1 LEFSG
6 ILKTND
12 GVRITN
18 AEILLKV
25 DKPLAIDPVLGVMKT
40 NEYGEFYTYWEGIR
54 KGSEKY
60 IDFYVVFEGSR
71 DFLSARSDTNR
82 VTIIESDP
90 QTTQSKYQ
98 STQVTLDRIPS
109 KAYTDQSITFTGR
122 LTSNENPINDGLVF
136 IYEDDPLKPDQ
147 RIGYTRTD
155 SNGNYSI
162 TWKVEGGLVEID
174 FDIYAYFEP
183 DDNRYRNSQSDRQ
196 TLTVLKYGGSLD
208 LDPFPKSAN
217 IGDVVTFS
225 GTLKLNKGSPEG
237 AVVYIKDEDPLNPD
251 DLLAAAYV
259 DYDGKFI
266 TNWIV
271 ERVDADYQAD
281 IYAVFEGNDILFRL
295 TTCDDA
301 PTMPIGGMCLN
312 TIPFNT
318 NYVEPPTRTPP
329 PTSSEYMELYYSL
342 DFKKNPRVAIVPTP
356 DDYDT
361 VRKYITTTKEG
372 ILLWES
378 YMEQRIGGNW
388 NVDFE
393 VVTPD
398 KLFFSQKPD
407 VIITLTTKDPE
418 FGCYDTKGWAR
429 MTEIKPIPAS
439 VCVTSYGSERTWNA
453 VAGTAAHEF
462 VHSVG
467 LGHTFNSKNDLMCSY
482 EYGMPTCPK
491 EISRPDKPSDLN
503 LYALSTIY
511 GNDGF
516 KNPNN
521 YIFGKQKF
529 YLTDNVDSEKTVP
542 SPQPPVSEPT
552 PTPPKPQPVPN
563 PNVDTDGDGIRDLDD
578 LCPTQKENYNGIRDW
593 DGCYDTSTL
602 KPFAPYKY
610 IDTDGDGIEDSK
622 DLCTTQKETRNGY
635 KDWDGCPDAKPIDWK
650 KKSIGMQKHVN
661 QMIID
666 EKNGIILAEHAL
678 RSTWYSDKHAQAQLE
693 NAWEHLW
700 WAKKYLGDAEWTQ
713 KEGEKFISNSQF
725 KDAYYKYKYSSD
737 MGDKINHHLAA
748 ITRFIDN
755 AHNIVYG

>member
-6 ILKTND
+6 VLKTSE
-12 GVRITN
+12 GLRITN
-18 AEILLKV
+18 AEILLKI
-25 DKPLAIDPVLGVMKT
+25 DKPWAVDPVLVVMKT
-40 NEYGEFYTYWEGIR
+40 NEYGEFYSYWEGIR

-60 IDFYVVFEGSR
+60 IEFYVVYEGNR
-71 DFLSARSDTNR
+71 DFFSARSDTYT
-82 VTIIESDP
+82 VTIIESEP
-90 QTTQSKYQ
+90 ETTQSKYQ
-98 STQVTLDRIPS
+98 RTQVTLDRIPS
-109 KAYTDQSITFTGR
+109 KIYAGQSVTFTGQ
-122 LTSNENPINDGLVF
+122 LTSNGNPINDGLVF
-136 IYEDDPLKPDQ
+136 IYEDDPFKPDQ
-147 RIGYTRTD
+147 QIGYARTD

-183 DDNRYRNSQSDRQ
+183 DDNKYKNSQSDRQ
-196 TLTVLKYGGSLD
+196 ILTVLRYGGSLT
-208 LDPFPKSAN
+208 LDPIPQSAD
-217 IGDVVTFS
+217 IGEVVNFS

-237 AVVYIKDEDPLNPD
+237 AVVYIKDEDPFSSD

-259 DYDGKFI
+259 DYNGRFT

-301 PTMPIGGMCLN
+301 PTMPIGGICLN
-312 TIPFNT
+312 TISLDT
-318 NYVEPPTRTPP
+318 NYVEPPTRVPQ
-329 PTSSEYMELYYSL
+329 PTGAEYMELYYSF
-342 DFKKNPRVAIVPTP
+342 DFKKNPRVAIVPSP

-378 YMEQRIGGNW
+378 HMKQRIGGDW

-393 VVTPD
+393 VVPPG
-398 KLFFSQKPD
+398 KLFYEQEPD
-407 VIITLTTKDPE
+407 VILTLTTKDPE
-418 FGCYDTKGWAR
+418 SGCENTVGWAVV
-429 MTEIKPIPAS
+429 TTIKPIPAS
-439 VCVTSYGSERTWNA
+439 VCVTSFGIERTWDE

-462 VHSVG
+462 VHAMG
-467 LGHTFNSKNDLMCSY
+467 LGHTFNSKYDLMCSY

-491 EISRPDKPSDLN
+491 ETSRPNKPSDLN
-503 LYALSTIY
+503 LYALSAIY

-516 KNPNN
+516 KTPNN
-521 YIFGKQKF
+521 YIFEKQKF
-529 YLTDNVDSEKTVP
+529 YLTDNDDSRKTSP
-542 SPQPPVSEPT
+542 STQTQPPAPT
-552 PTPPKPQPVPN
+552 PTLPKPQPIPKS
-563 PNVDTDGDGIRDLDD
+563 NVDTDGDGIRDLDD

-622 DLCTTQKETRNGY
+622 DRCTTQKETFNGY
-635 KDWDGCPDAKPIDWK
+635 KDGDGCPDSKPIDWK
-650 KKSIGMQKHVN
+650 KKSLGMQKHVN
-661 QMIID
+661 QLIMD
-666 EKNGIILAEHAL
+666 EKNGIIIAEHAL
-678 RSTWYSDKHAQAQLE
+678 RSTWYSDKHAQTHLE

-713 KEGEKFISNSQF
+713 KEGEKLISNSQF
-725 KDAYYKYKYSSD
+725 KDAYYKYKYSTD

-748 ITRFIDN
+748 ITRFMDN
-755 AHNIVYG
+755 AYNTAYG